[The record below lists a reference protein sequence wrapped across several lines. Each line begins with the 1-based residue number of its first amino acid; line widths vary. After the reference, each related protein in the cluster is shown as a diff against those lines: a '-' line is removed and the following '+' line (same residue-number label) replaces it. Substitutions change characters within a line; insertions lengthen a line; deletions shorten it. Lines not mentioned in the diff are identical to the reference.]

1 VEASKQQLRRRL
13 KAPRYEI
20 LPKLMKWISNALIA
34 TFNSLL
40 LFALVDVVVAWS
52 FHPPVKN
59 AKKERE
65 QIVDAF
71 IQRHGIGTLRG
82 ISRHVRC

>member
-1 VEASKQQLRRRL
+1 MQELWRRL
-13 KAPRYEI
+13 KASRYEI
-20 LPKLMKWISNALIA
+20 LPKLMKWISC
-34 TFNSLL
+34 FDSL
-40 LFALVDVVVAWS
+40 FQFPVVVRGLVNVVVAWS

-71 IQRHGIGTLRG
+71 IQRHGSGDVACG
-82 ISRHVRC
+82 ISRHVRY